1 MDNTKSEAQQT
12 PSRHPATASA
22 LGTEMALYAVPLV
35 TLLALRLLLPATI
48 CDDAYISFKV
58 ADNLASG
65 FGGAIYIKDG
75 DTNTLGYAT
84 KAHSQGQAHK
94 QRAMMH
100 AVDSM
105 HHPLHSDS
113 FNDMHVLH
121 LHTLTLLTINLT
133 Q

>member
-1 MDNTKSEAQQT
+1 MFQNC
-12 PSRHPATASA
+12 
-22 LGTEMALYAVPLV
+22 YF
-35 TLLALRLLLPATI
+35 
-48 CDDAYISFKV
+48 YN
-58 ADNLASG
+58 NLASG

-84 KAHSQGQAHK
+84 QAHSQGQAHK

-100 AVDSM
+100 AADSM